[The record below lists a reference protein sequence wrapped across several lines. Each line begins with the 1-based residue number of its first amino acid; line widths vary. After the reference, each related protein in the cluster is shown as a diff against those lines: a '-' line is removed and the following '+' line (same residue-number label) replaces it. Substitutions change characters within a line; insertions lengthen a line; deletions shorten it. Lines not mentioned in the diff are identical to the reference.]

1 MNRLV
6 QLFWDRLSIYLPIV
20 LMGMA
25 ALATWWLVRGLPSPK
40 PLDASRAVR
49 HEPDYTVS
57 NLTLRSFDP
66 AGQLKSELAS
76 QAAMHYPDTDTLVL
90 SNVRLNGHGQEG
102 WLTVGRANTAT
113 SNRDGSSVA
122 LSGAV
127 RVERRSLAT
136 SAPARTT
143 FFGEQLNYSRN
154 PSRLRSDAPV
164 KVERGRD
171 WFTANRMV
179 LDDSAGT
186 LVLDG
191 AVKAQFSPRAQP

>member
-1 MNRLV
+1 MNRLAR
-6 QLFWDRLSIYLPIV
+6 LFWDRLSIYLPIL

-25 ALATWWLVRGLPSPK
+25 ALATWWLVRGLPAPK
-40 PLDASRAVR
+40 PLDPSRAVR
-49 HEPDYTVS
+49 HEPDYTV
-57 NLTLRSFDP
+57 NDLKLRSFDP
-66 AGQLKSELAS
+66 DGRLKSELAG

-90 SNVRLNGHGQEG
+90 TDVRLKGYGQEG

-113 SNRDGSSVA
+113 SNRDGSSVT

-127 RVERRSLAT
+127 RLERRTLGT
-136 SAPARTT
+136 SGAAKTT
-143 FFGEQLNYSRN
+143 FFGEQLDYTRN
-154 PSRLRSDAPV
+154 PNRIRSDASV
-164 KVERGRD
+164 RVERGRD

-179 LDDSAGT
+179 LDDNAGT